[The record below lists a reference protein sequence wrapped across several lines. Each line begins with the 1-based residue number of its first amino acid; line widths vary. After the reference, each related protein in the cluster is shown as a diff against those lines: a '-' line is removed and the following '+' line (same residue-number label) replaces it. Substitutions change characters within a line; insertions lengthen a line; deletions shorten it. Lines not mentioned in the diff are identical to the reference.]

1 MVMMSYIKVFSLF
14 TKNTGVFP
22 NKFKLF
28 LFLLIA
34 CAFSPVYPA
43 YSSPKGCSASF
54 TVGNVTTDFIDLGD
68 VGGFLANKKKRCLEK
83 AIGYGRSN
91 LRYETFG
98 FTGQEVCNYS
108 GGGSIAVYVDTDVE
122 GKRNSRDGSFN
133 TNFQA
138 NCGPCVRP
146 YEGDSR

>member
-1 MVMMSYIKVFSLF
+1 MMSYTKLSSLF
-14 TKNTGVFP
+14 TKNTGVLP

-34 CAFSPVYPA
+34 CVFSPVYPA
-43 YSSPKGCSASF
+43 YSRPRGCSASF
-54 TVGNVTTDFIDLGD
+54 TVGNVTTNFIELGD
-68 VGGFLANKKKRCLEK
+68 VGGFLANKKQKCLEK
-83 AIGYGRSN
+83 AKNYGSRN

-98 FTGQEVCNYS
+98 FTGQQVCNYS
-108 GGGSIAVYVDTDVE
+108 SGGGIAVYVDTIVD

-138 NCGPCVRP
+138 NCVCTPT
-146 YEGDSR
+146 YQGDKY